1 MGRTRCAT
9 CGAKLPR
16 NSKFCPECG
25 VAVARG
31 DTVVQEAPPTEA
43 GPAPVEPHV
52 SQPHLFGV
60 APSSVL
66 LLALAVVGVILAIV
80 LLATGNWPW
89 ALIALGI
96 GLFLFTGYR
105 AQTRRLPDDAAPPG
119 RTSPGALTSVRT
131 RAGAARETIAAHGSA
146 RIELARLRREVS
158 ALAKERGERVRTL
171 GEAVYSENDGA
182 AEDSKARIKEI
193 DDEIAS
199 KEGQMAQV
207 TMDAMDRIERAKM
220 QVQPTRVL
228 PEGVELPDQPDPAS
242 RRSRRRCP
250 SRSRRRC
257 PSRRRRRSRSPIRPP
272 TRVSGRS
279 RRRSRSRARRRTPT
293 SRELGSVR
301 KTR

>member
-1 MGRTRCAT
+1 MLRAKCTT
-9 CGAKLPR
+9 CGATLPR
-16 NSKFCPECG
+16 NSKFCPACG
-25 VAVARG
+25 VSVARG
-31 DTVVQEAPPTEA
+31 DTAVQEVPPTEP
-43 GPAPVEPHV
+43 GPAPVEQHV
-52 SQPHLFGV
+52 SQRQLFGV
-60 APSSVL
+60 APSSV

-96 GLFLFTGYR
+96 GLFLFTGFR
-105 AQTRRLPDDAAPPG
+105 AQTRRPDEAGGPA

-146 RIELARLRREVS
+146 RIELSRLRRDVF

-207 TMDAMDRIERAKM
+207 TMDAMDRIGRAKL

-228 PEGVELPDQPDPAS
+228 PGGVELPDQPDPAQ
-242 RRSRRRCP
+242 
-250 SRSRRRC
+250 
-257 PSRRRRRSRSPIRPP
+257 PP
-272 TRVSGRS
+272 EPAEVPEPEP
-279 RRRSRSRARRRTPT
+279 AQVPEPTPT
-293 SRELGSVR
+293 PVPEPYPPPDEGDRPKPPVIPEPSPTTDSD
-301 KTR
+301 